1 MQALTSTVARVLFA
15 LPFGIFGLLHLMSG
29 PNMAGMVPSWIPGGV
44 FWVYLTG
51 LAHIA
56 ATVSILIQKKAKLAS
71 LLLAA
76 MLGVFVL
83 TIHLPGIF
91 GAADE
96 MGRMMSMSGFLKDVA
111 LTGGALAFAGLAKD

>member
-1 MQALTSTVARVLFA
+1 MQALTTTVARILFA
-15 LPFGIFGLLHLMSG
+15 LPFGIFGLLHFMG
-29 PNMAGMVPSWIPGGV
+29 GQNMAGMVPSWIPGGV

-56 ATVSILIQKKAKLAS
+56 ATVSIIAQKKAKLAC

-83 TIHLPGIF
+83 TIHLPGVI

-96 MGRMMSMSGFLKDVA
+96 MGRMMSMSAFLKDVA
-111 LTGGALAFAGLAKD
+111 LVGAALAFAGLAKE

>member
-1 MQALTSTVARVLFA
+1 MQALNTTVARVLFA
-15 LPFGIFGLLHLMSG
+15 VPFGIFGLLHLMG
-29 PNMAGMVPSWIPGGV
+29 GQNMAGMVPSWIPGGV

-71 LLLAA
+71 LLLAV
-76 MLGVFVL
+76 MLGIFVL
-83 TIHLPGIF
+83 TIHLPGII
-91 GAADE
+91 GASDE

-111 LTGGALAFAGLAKD
+111 LAGGALAFAGLVKD

>member
-1 MQALTSTVARVLFA
+1 MQALTTTVARVLFA
-15 LPFGIFGLLHLMSG
+15 LPFGIFGLLHFMG
-29 PNMAGMVPSWIPGGV
+29 GQNMAGMVPAWIPGGV

-56 ATVSILIQKKAKLAS
+56 ATVSIIAQKKARLAS

-91 GAADE
+91 GATDE

-111 LTGGALAFAGLAKD
+111 LAGGALAFAGLAKD